1 MAPHPK
7 LMKQAVKAPPY
18 FSASD
23 FQAAADADPCAMIS
37 KAFEAAPRQKNAT
50 GPIILDLPPSVGTA
64 CLKSVPVAPGP
75 DVDLLDYLGPYIEYQ
90 STLELLQDPP
100 EEYLLPGVDI
110 IGGMKAMK
118 QKLKS
123 NGYETQYDF
132 MMDLQSLF
140 VAANDNHF
148 GYTPGLLSAFRQAR
162 EAFDFVSISK
172 DGLEMPQV
180 YASQDIFTA
189 GNLSY
194 TPSPI
199 DTIDGQDVFEF
210 LENDALRNPQG
221 AQDPDARLNS
231 VFRSVPAAAAGIPS
245 GAQTTVFEIPDNY
258 TIVHKNGTS
267 RMVKTSIITLP
278 TIDLCEI
285 RSGED
290 FQQRFEVPP
299 RKQPTPSQPPEK
311 KRPQSSPPPEPTLPG
326 YPVPLVKHSNSNVA
340 SYALNDTELSNTTV
354 ISFLSFVALNVEDP
368 LSQDF
373 DLNSFVREFGDVMD
387 RTAKAAKD
395 QGRGKLIIDMSA
407 NGGGSLDLADF
418 AYTAF
423 FPGAPFDAFDRYRLN
438 GGLELTGKFLSF
450 NESLQV
456 LVGPAGL
463 PFGADNQTIDDP
475 NAFFEAPPVKN
486 QKLTAA
492 FHRDTSVP
500 YLDRPDVFLRGYESE
515 QKMGDKKREAPW
527 SPEDIVILTD
537 GQCASAC
544 TIFTGL
550 MVRNFGIRTIALGGR
565 PLNKPMQA
573 IGGVRGSQLSTNAE
587 NKGLITD
594 FVQAASRNRD
604 GQDVLSQVERPI
616 PKIQDPPVLPFMED
630 PANGGSVNSRNAYS
644 GDDVD
649 GFPLHFKN
657 TAANPGKWRREA
669 VAHSDSVSHGDT
681 FSISILQVPESGS
694 RVQKQHYKGQV
705 WEPEMKTR
713 PRSGGKD

>member
-1 MAPHPK
+1 
-7 LMKQAVKAPPY
+7 
-18 FSASD
+18 
-23 FQAAADADPCAMIS
+23 
-37 KAFEAAPRQKNAT
+37 
-50 GPIILDLPPSVGTA
+50 
-64 CLKSVPVAPGP
+64 
-75 DVDLLDYLGPYIEYQ
+75 
-90 STLELLQDPP
+90 
-100 EEYLLPGVDI
+100 
-110 IGGMKAMK
+110 
-118 QKLKS
+118 
-123 NGYETQYDF
+123 
-132 MMDLQSLF
+132 
-140 VAANDNHF
+140 
-148 GYTPGLLSAFRQAR
+148 
-162 EAFDFVSISK
+162 
-172 DGLEMPQV
+172 MPQV
-180 YASQDIFTA
+180 YASSDIFGK

-199 DTIDGQDVFEF
+199 DTIDGQDVYEF
-210 LENDALRNPQG
+210 LENDALRTPQG

-231 VFRSVPAAAAGIPS
+231 VFSSIPADAAGIPS
-245 GAQTTVFEIPDNY
+245 GAQTTIFEIPDSY

-267 RMVKTSIITLP
+267 RMVKTSIVTLP

-285 RSGED
+285 RSGQD
-290 FQQRFEVPP
+290 FQQRFEIPP
-299 RKQPTPSQPPEK
+299 QQEPTPSQPPQK

-340 SYALNDTELSNTTV
+340 SYTLNETELRNTTV

-373 DLNSFVREFGDVMD
+373 DLNSFVREFGDVID
-387 RTAKAAKD
+387 QTAKTAKE

-450 NESLQV
+450 NESVQV
-456 LVGPAGL
+456 LVGPEGL

-486 QKLTAA
+486 QQLTAA

-500 YLDRPDVFLRGYESE
+500 YLDRPNVFLRGYEPKQNKGGE
-515 QKMGDKKREAPW
+515 KREAPW

-565 PLNKPMQA
+565 PMNKPMQA
-573 IGGVRGSQLSTNAE
+573 IGGVRGSQLSSNAE

-594 FVQAASRNRD
+594 FVRAASRDRE
-604 GQDVLSQVERPI
+604 GQDLLRQVERPI
-616 PKIQDPPVLPFMED
+616 PQIQDPPVLPFMED
-630 PANGGSVNSRNAYS
+630 PANGGTVNSRNAYS

-649 GFPLHFKN
+649 GFPLHFKYE
-657 TAANPGKWRREA
+657 AANCRLFYTQKMVMDPAESWRQA
-669 VAHSDSVSHGDT
+669 AKIAWGNGTCV
-681 FSISILQVPESGS
+681 SGS
-694 RVQKQHYKGQV
+694 TVSKDGRIGSEVLPFDSSVRGTA
-705 WEPEMKTR
+705 EGIPR
-713 PRSGGKD
+713 PALEGGAAKPSRTATASGTATLSPTPSCKCKNRGRKYRNDTANDRYGSRE